1 MSKFYYNEETNIVTE
16 VVEDDSWI
24 ESPRKAYEHRGT
36 MLTWERDYS
45 SPDENDFETP
55 DDLKKDLLM
64 RNCPAKD
71 LLQEIK
77 DGKVPDVQLDL
88 SDPTDAK
95 LSFSDEVVSL
105 GSVAKINAVI
115 NDGALGFPDD
125 LKDALCDAV
134 IWNNGNWRSLL
145 QPYAIVMPIYKLDH
159 SGITYSV
166 LNFNDPWDS
175 GQCGYIYVE
184 DWKKINGRSD
194 IVCGLLADEVE
205 EYSNWVEGRSA
216 EIYDYD
222 LSIGSP
228 DDGDFVGS
236 EICYDYFDYEQDLSR
251 TRKELGEYES
261 LKACLDDNMNL
272 FPSPESRDTYI
283 GERITSDLENT
294 LCNMKILFSDSDITV
309 AVDQIVKDSHIWM
322 SLDDKDKYITV
333 ERWSDDGTYYAIG
346 CANEQDGQWYEARVY
361 ETDPSYKGSY
371 VYELGQEE
379 PSKDMVESRH
389 ADHIAD
395 ISIDRSEAQEMETLL
410 ASYNNYNAL
419 EFDNEPI
426 STIPDNGYLPAMYT
440 TDEQGRDVQV
450 SYYVPKQEFQ
460 YFVDTQLIKTE
471 DASIRKATEK
481 FKCYEFDNFYSEML
495 RAEDKPDFGFD
506 VGQVGEL
513 ER

>member
-1 MSKFYYNEETNIVTE
+1 MSKFYYNGETNIVTE

-24 ESPRKAYEHRGT
+24 ESPRKAYDHRGT
-36 MLTWERDYS
+36 MLTWERDYA

-55 DDLKKDLLM
+55 DDFKKDLLM
-64 RNCPAKD
+64 RNCPARD

-88 SDPTDAK
+88 SDPADAK
-95 LSFSDEVVSL
+95 LIFSDEVVSL
-105 GSVAKINAVI
+105 GSAAKINAVI

-145 QPYAIVMPIYKLDH
+145 QTYAIVMPIYKLDH

-222 LSIGSP
+222 LSFGSP
-228 DDGDFVGS
+228 DGGDFVGS
-236 EICYDYFDYEQDLSR
+236 EICYDYLEYEQNLSR

-261 LKACLDDNMNL
+261 LRACLDDNLGL
-272 FPSPESRDTYI
+272 FPTVEARDSYFRKRAAS
-283 GERITSDLENT
+283 ELENT
-294 LCNMKILFSDSDITV
+294 LGNMKILFSDSDITA

-322 SLDDKDKYITV
+322 SLDDKDKYITID
-333 ERWSDDGTYYAIG
+333 RWSDDGTYYAIG
-346 CANEQDGQWYEARVY
+346 RANEQDGQWYEARVY
-361 ETDPSYKGSY
+361 ETDSRFRGHY
-371 VYELGQEE
+371 VYEFGQEE
-379 PSKDMVESRH
+379 PSKDMVESH
-389 ADHIAD
+389 H
-395 ISIDRSEAQEMETLL
+395 IDRLSEIEGDRAEAGAMGDLL
-410 ASYNNYNAL
+410 ESFNDYYAREYDG
-419 EFDNEPI
+419 EQIDG
-426 STIPDNGYLPAMYT
+426 IPDDGLLPVLST
-440 TDEQGRDVQV
+440 TDETGKDVQV
-450 SYYVPKQEFQ
+450 LYNVPAEEFQ
-460 YFVDTQLIKTE
+460 YRVGSEIIKEESAPLRDATRRFTDYYTKEGFSSAVTKAETE
-471 DASIRKATEK
+471 RNS
-481 FKCYEFDNFYSEML
+481 
-495 RAEDKPDFGFD
+495 
-506 VGQVGEL
+506 QVKSGSDL
-513 ER
+513 DL